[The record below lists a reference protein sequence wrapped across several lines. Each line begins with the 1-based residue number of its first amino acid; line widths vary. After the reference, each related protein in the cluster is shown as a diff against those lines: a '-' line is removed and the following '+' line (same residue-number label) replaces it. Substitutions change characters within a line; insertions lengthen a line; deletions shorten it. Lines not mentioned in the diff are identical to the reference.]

1 MLEHLAMHKT
11 LRTTTIVALLAYSSC
26 STYTPYSDLLGYGY
40 TDTQLSE
47 DTFEINLVGDTSD
60 TRTSAK
66 RYATYRAAH
75 LAFQRG
81 YPYFEILDSSVVMR
95 EHITENPGTTEIV
108 EKEEERK
115 RKKDKK
121 EKERTTTITTTPS
134 SVTVKYKPDVTL
146 RVRFLRKANQ
156 NSLSTES
163 VMQQARA
170 EGIKF

>member
-1 MLEHLAMHKT
+1 M
-11 LRTTTIVALLAYSSC
+11 
-26 STYTPYSDLLGYGY
+26 PYSDILGYGFS
-40 TDTQLSE
+40 DTQVGA
-47 DTFEINLVGDTSD
+47 DTFEINFVGDTGD

-75 LAFQRG
+75 MAFQRG
-81 YPYFEILDSSVVMR
+81 YPYFEILNSSVVMR

-108 EKEEERK
+108 EKEQEK
-115 RKKDKK
+115 KGKKDKK
-121 EKERTTTITTTPS
+121 EKERTTIITTTPP